1 MKKKCDKLDK
11 LDKQQNKT
19 KQQKCV
25 QLQRAA
31 NFFWFTP
38 CLRMLGNKC
47 LGIAN
52 NFKGPRDLGKYKISS
67 DY

>member
-1 MKKKCDKLDK
+1 MIFFRNNIELAQIKKICDKLDK

-31 NFFWFTP
+31 NFFLFTP
-38 CLRMLGNKC
+38 CLHMLGN
-47 LGIAN
+47 
-52 NFKGPRDLGKYKISS
+52 
-67 DY
+67 